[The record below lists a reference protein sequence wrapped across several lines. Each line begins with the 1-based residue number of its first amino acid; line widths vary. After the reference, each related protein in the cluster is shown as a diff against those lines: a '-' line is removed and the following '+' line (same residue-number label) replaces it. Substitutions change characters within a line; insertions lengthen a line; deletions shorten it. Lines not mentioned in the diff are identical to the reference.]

1 MRGSQGTTKDGSWQL
16 VPGAPSPRLGPG
28 VLSYR
33 GFRMD
38 LNRPER
44 RIEFASG
51 MITMVV
57 NIGGQIRIGPVDTGV
72 ATGISGAAPP
82 LSRDSGAGPSA
93 AALPGT
99 GPSGA
104 GPSGP
109 GLSEPGLSGAKSAA
123 RSFTSL
129 VNGPRSEATMG
140 EHAGRV
146 EGVEIHMAPWMAY
159 TLLGTDMADVRGLM
173 LPLPDVLGSL
183 SGELEER
190 LAGTPR
196 WSDRFAV
203 LDALLGQR
211 RSEGRA
217 AAPQVIWA
225 WSELVRSDG
234 LVPLSRLSAVT
245 GWSARHIEL
254 RFRQQIGL
262 SPKTASRVLR
272 IQRALR
278 MLTAG
283 AAPSAAAAACGF
295 YDQAH
300 LHRDFKAMTGCT
312 PGEFRLRREAVKRP
326 LDRIPGRVTS
336 ALVR

>member
-1 MRGSQGTTKDGSWQL
+1 MRGSQGRTDEGFWQL
-16 VPGAPSPRLGPG
+16 VPGAPSRRLGPG

-33 GFRMD
+33 GFRLD

-57 NIGGQIRIGPVDTGV
+57 NIGGQVRIGPVDTG
-72 ATGISGAAPP
+72 AAKG
-82 LSRDSGAGPSA
+82 SSGAGPAMSGATGAGATGA
-93 AALPGT
+93 A
-99 GPSGA
+99 PSGA
-104 GPSGP
+104 GAY
-109 GLSEPGLSGAKSAA
+109 GAKAAA
-123 RSFTSL
+123 RSFASL

-140 EHAGRV
+140 EHGGRV
-146 EGVEIHMAPWMAY
+146 EGVEIHLAPWMAY

-173 LPLPDVLGSL
+173 LPLSDVLGSL

-190 LAGTPR
+190 LAGTPQ

-211 RSEGRA
+211 QSEGRTP
-217 AAPQVIWA
+217 APQVIWA
-225 WSELVRSDG
+225 WSELIRSDG

-300 LHRDFKAMTGCT
+300 LHRDFKTMTGCT
-312 PGEFRLRREAVKRP
+312 PGEFRLRRAAVKRP
-326 LDRIPGRVTS
+326 VDRMPGRVTS

>member
-1 MRGSQGTTKDGSWQL
+1 MRGSQGTTEDGGFWQL
-16 VPGAPSPRLGPG
+16 VPGAPSRRLGPG

-57 NIGGQIRIGPVDTGV
+57 NIGGQIRIGPVDTGAAPGSSGV
-72 ATGISGAAPP
+72 APAGSGGSGAA
-82 LSRDSGAGPSA
+82 LSGA
-93 AALPGT
+93 
-99 GPSGA
+99 
-104 GPSGP
+104 
-109 GLSEPGLSGAKSAA
+109 GLSGAKAAA
-123 RSFTSL
+123 RSFTSM

-140 EHAGRV
+140 EHGGRV

-173 LPLPDVLGSL
+173 LPLSDALGSL

-190 LAGTPR
+190 LAGTPQ

-217 AAPQVIWA
+217 AAPQVVWA
-225 WSELVRSDG
+225 WSELIRSDG

-272 IQRALR
+272 IQRVLR

-312 PGEFRLRREAVKRP
+312 PGEFRLRREAVRRP
-326 LDRIPGRVTS
+326 VDRMPGRVTS